1 MKKKRPPLFLSR
13 SLSLNFF
20 FSLSLSFFR
29 FIFILP
35 SPFSLS
41 FSFHFLQLFVYLS
54 LYYSVF
60 HSLALSVSLSLTH
73 THTRTHIH
81 TLQEGT
87 TIFLLILCFLLSI
100 YVTLMHANIQFL
112 FLLIKMSCIYSA
124 NFIQITLFS
133 KYIFL
138 FREIAKSAYH
148 LLDIHIQFWYNL
160 TQVK

>member
-13 SLSLNFF
+13 SLSLN
-20 FSLSLSFFR
+20 FFR

-60 HSLALSVSLSLTH
+60 HSLTLSVSLSLTH
-73 THTRTHIH
+73 THTHIH

-100 YVTLMHANIQFL
+100 YVTLMHANIHFL